1 MRAQAM
7 LIGAVAVGFLAG
19 KFDFEDGLPPWPLF
33 RFGVLLNDAL
43 GAAFEATTPAKV
55 RAIDLATGYWQSSVM
70 YAVVKH
76 GIVDEVY
83 ALGDGATCGA
93 VRASVPSSP
102 RATASRCATSCS

>member
-43 GAAFEATTPAKV
+43 GAAFEATTPPKV
-55 RAIDLATGYWQSSVM
+55 RS
-70 YAVVKH
+70 
-76 GIVDEVY
+76 
-83 ALGDGATCGA
+83 
-93 VRASVPSSP
+93 
-102 RATASRCATSCS
+102 